1 MASVQMLEGRGGKKS
16 YDPRQQAIQNQREV
30 ANYRPA
36 PPPTPPIYSNNSGQY
51 SRPTPPPATNP
62 GPIAQL
68 SGNDLEAYLG
78 GDTGYQQQLRQLG
91 QALAD
96 FTADADRRK
105 GSLETDYTTSK
116 KAMDDQRVLD
126 LDMLKDD
133 FGARGLLRSGLYADE
148 VGKYETEFN
157 TRSTDLQRRQQEALA
172 ALEQE
177 RGRYKSQQDLQKQ
190 GARESAIRRR
200 AESLGV

>member
-1 MASVQMLEGRGGKKS
+1 MPALSSMDGGGGAS
-16 YDPRQQAIQNQREV
+16 YDPRRQAIQNQREV
-30 ANYRPA
+30 VNYRPA
-36 PPPTPPIYSNNSGQY
+36 PTPVAPPIQPSNTGQY
-51 SRPTPPPATNP
+51 YRPSPPPSTSP
-62 GPIAQL
+62 GPIQQL

-78 GDTGYQQQLRQLG
+78 GDSGYQQQLRLLG

-96 FTADADRRK
+96 FTADATRRK
-105 GSLETDYTTSK
+105 GTLETDFTTSK
-116 KAMDDQRVLD
+116 KAMDDQRLLD

-133 FGARGLLRSGLYADE
+133 YGARGLIRSGLYGDA

-172 ALEQE
+172 ALTQEQ
-177 RGRYKSQQDLQKQ
+177 GRFTSQQELQKQ

-200 AESLGV
+200 AESLGI

>member
-1 MASVQMLEGRGGKKS
+1 MPAIPRLEGGGGAS
-16 YDPRQQAIQNQREV
+16 YDPRQQAIADRREV

-36 PPPTPPIYSNNSGQY
+36 PPPAPPIYSNSSGQY
-51 SRPTPPPATNP
+51 ARPTPPPATSP
-62 GPIAQL
+62 GPIKQL
-68 SGNDLEAYLG
+68 SGADLEAYLG

-133 FGARGLLRSGLYADE
+133 FGARGLLRSGLYGDE

-157 TRSTDLQRRQQEALA
+157 TRATDLQRRQQEALA

-177 RGRYKSQQDLQKQ
+177 RGRFASQQDLQKQ